1 MRVERGKH
9 EQTIFF
15 LCSVTCLS
23 LDFFFTVL
31 MYICFWLSVDQS
43 DRNSVSRILKK
54 KITVAGS
61 VWGKSV
67 QCHSVSLHILS
78 PVSSELR
85 PMLYVVFPTSFVFA
99 LRPSPLAFV
108 TIVYRIISYLGIIII
123 IFILIIASHEYADDK
138 DHHIIISSSI
148 ISFMHYL
155 KSVLSC
161 IRRIVSVALLSLPC
175 VLTCSVW
182 SMWLCCNRDLWGPP
196 I

>member
-23 LDFFFTVL
+23 LDFFSL
-31 MYICFWLSVDQS
+31 FWCIFVFDFPLI
-43 DRNSVSRILKK
+43 NRIGIALAGFLK

-61 VWGKSV
+61 VWGKCV

-99 LRPSPLAFV
+99 LRPTPLAFV